1 MMCNVRINKYFFLL
15 LFFVFF
21 TCCFAVAQNANEPNS
36 KLINIKKADTLT
48 LRKINDTT
56 SFKVL
61 SGHVIVQQQ
70 KTIFYCD
77 SAILNERLNTME
89 AFGHVHIN
97 DADSVN
103 TYSDYLR
110 YVGNDKTA
118 FLRRNVR
125 LTDGRGTLTTPELD
139 YNTQTK
145 IGIYRNGGTLVNGPT
160 TLTSEEGYYYG
171 QTRDAQFKK
180 HVVLVNPD
188 YHVTTD
194 TLLYN
199 TYTNIATFTVPTKI
213 VSGKKIIHT
222 SNGYYNLTTKQSYFG
237 NRPVIQ
243 DSTSFLIADK
253 TASEDSTGNFEASGN
268 AIYRDTAQG
277 YALFA
282 NNIKGNK
289 KTSVVL
295 ATEHPVMM
303 VKQNSDSL
311 FIAAD
316 TLFTAK
322 LSSLKN
328 KRIVPS
334 VIDSMPPLDSI
345 LLTQKDSSK
354 DRYIEAYYHVR
365 IFSDSLQATSD
376 SLFYSA
382 ADSVFRLFQNPIIW
396 ANNSQIT
403 GDTIYLFT
411 KNKKPERIYVFENA
425 LAISD
430 VDSTPFFN
438 QIKGRIINGYF
449 ANGEINFIRTQ
460 GNAEAVYYTQGDDK
474 KFIGVDKSSCDV
486 IETYFKDRHPEK
498 VSRINN
504 LKGTFYPMQQV
515 NHNELKLRGFNWQ
528 YNKRPKSR
536 EELFGY

>member
-1 MMCNVRINKYFFLL
+1 MRNVNLTKYLSFLL
-15 LFFVFF
+15 LFLFCKCGFVS
-21 TCCFAVAQNANEPNS
+21 AQNSNDPNS
-36 KLINIKKADTLT
+36 KVINVLSADTLSF
-48 LRKINDTT
+48 RKANDSTNY
-56 SFKVL
+56 KIL

-70 KTIFYCD
+70 NTIFYCD
-77 SAILNERLNTME
+77 SALLNERINTLE

-97 DADSVN
+97 NADSVN
-103 TYSDYLR
+103 TYADYLR
-110 YVGNDKTA
+110 YIGNDKTA

-145 IGIYRNGGTLVNGPT
+145 IGIYRNGGTLVNGAT
-160 TLTSEEGYYYG
+160 TLTSAEGFYYG
-171 QTRDAQFKK
+171 ETRDATFKK
-180 HVVLVNPD
+180 NVVLINPD
-188 YHVTTD
+188 YRVTTD

-199 TYTNIATFTVPTKI
+199 TYSNIATFTVPTKI
-213 VSGKKIIHT
+213 VSGKKIINT
-222 SNGYYNLTTKQSYFG
+222 TNGYYNLSTKQSYFG

-243 DSTSFLIADK
+243 DSTSFLIADE
-253 TASEDSTGNFEASGN
+253 TASEDSTGSFEARGN

-303 VKQNSDSL
+303 IKQKSDSL

-322 LSSLKN
+322 LSSLQGI
-328 KRIVPS
+328 RSVPS
-334 VIDSMPPLDSI
+334 IRDSMPPPDS
-345 LLTQKDSSK
+345 LLFSGKDSSK

-365 IFSDSLQATSD
+365 IYSDSLQATAD

-382 ADSVFRLFQNPIIW
+382 ADSVFRLLKDPVVW
-396 ANNSQIT
+396 ANTSQIT
-403 GDTIYLFT
+403 GDTIYLYT
-411 KNKKPERIYVFENA
+411 KNKKPERVSVFENA
-425 LAISD
+425 LAVSD

-438 QIKGRIINGYF
+438 QVKGRVINGYF
-449 ANGEINFIRTQ
+449 EDGQINFIRTQ
-460 GNAEAVYYTQGDDK
+460 GNAEAVYYTQDDDK

-486 IETYFKDRHPEK
+486 IETYFKDRKPER
-498 VSRINN
+498 VSRISN

-515 NHNELKLRGFNWQ
+515 DHEELKLRGFTWQ
-528 YNKRPKSR
+528 ENKRPKSR
-536 EELFGY
+536 EELFGS

>member
-1 MMCNVRINKYFFLL
+1 MCRSKCVRYLFFFLL
-15 LFFVFF
+15 IIFFKQADVF
-21 TCCFAVAQNANEPNS
+21 AQSVANPNT
-36 KLINIKKADTLT
+36 KQINIVKSDTL
-48 LRKINDTT
+48 RFKKVNDTT
-56 SFKVL
+56 NLQIL
-61 SGHVIVQQQ
+61 SGHVIVKQQNN
-70 KTIFYCD
+70 TFYCD
-77 SAILNERLNTME
+77 SAILNQLTNTLE

-97 DADSVN
+97 NADSVN

-118 FLRRNVR
+118 FLRKNVR
-125 LTDGRGTLTTPELD
+125 LTDGKGTLTTPELD

-145 IGIYRNGGTLVNGPT
+145 IGIYRSGGTLVNGLT
-160 TLTSEEGYYYG
+160 TLTSTEGYYYG
-171 QTRDAQFKK
+171 QTRDATFKK
-180 HVVLVNPD
+180 NVVLINPD
-188 YHVTTD
+188 YKVTTD

-213 VSGKKIIHT
+213 VSGKRIIHT
-222 SNGYYNLTTKQSYFG
+222 SNGYYNLATKQSYFG
-237 NRPVIQ
+237 SRPIIQ
-243 DSTSFLIADK
+243 DSTSILIADE
-253 TASEDSTGNFEASGN
+253 TASEDSTGNFEARGN

-295 ATEHPVMM
+295 ATEKPVMM
-303 VKQNSDSL
+303 IKQNNDSL

-316 TLFTAK
+316 TLFSAK
-322 LSSLKN
+322 LSSIIGS
-328 KRIVPS
+328 RQIPPAR
-334 VIDSMPPLDSI
+334 DSMPSVDS
-345 LLTQKDSSK
+345 LSLTRQDSSK

-365 IFSDSLQATSD
+365 IYSDSLQATCD

-382 ADSVFRLFQNPIIW
+382 ADSVFRLLKNPIIW

-403 GDTIYLFT
+403 GDTIYLYT
-411 KNKKPERIYVFENA
+411 KNKKPEQVKVFENA

-430 VDSTPFFN
+430 VDSSQFFN

-449 ANGEINFIRTQ
+449 LNGSINFIHTQ
-460 GNAEAVYYTQGDDK
+460 GNAESVYYTQDDDK

-486 IETYFKDRHPEK
+486 INTYFKDKKPER
-498 VSRINN
+498 VSRLYN

-515 NHNELKLRGFNWQ
+515 NHEDLKLRGFNWQ
-528 YNKRPKSR
+528 NDKRPKSR
-536 EELFGY
+536 EELFGK

>member
-1 MMCNVRINKYFFLL
+1 MMRNDGIAKKFFLL
-15 LFFVFF
+15 LFFVGF
-21 TCCFAVAQNANEPNS
+21 VAITVSAQSSTDPNS
-36 KLINIKKADTLT
+36 KQINVVGADTLT
-48 LRKINDTT
+48 FRKVNDTT

-61 SGHVIVQQQ
+61 SGHVIVKQQN
-70 KTIFYCD
+70 TTFYCD
-77 SAILNERLNTME
+77 SAILNERINTLE

-97 DADSVN
+97 NADSVH
-103 TYSDYLR
+103 TYADYLR
-110 YVGNDKTA
+110 YIGNEKTA
-118 FLRRNVR
+118 YLRKNVR
-125 LTDGRGTLTTPELD
+125 LTDGKGTLTTPELD

-145 IGIYRNGGTLVNGPT
+145 IGIYRNGGILVNGPT
-160 TLTSEEGYYYG
+160 TLTSDEGFYYG
-171 QTRDAQFKK
+171 QTRDASFKK

-199 TYTNIATFTVPTKI
+199 TYSNIATFTVPTKI
-213 VSGKKIIHT
+213 VSGKRVIHT

-237 NRPVIQ
+237 ERPIIQ
-243 DSTSFLIADK
+243 DSTSILIADR
-253 TASEDSTGNFEASGN
+253 TATEDSSGNFEAQGN
-268 AIYRDTAQG
+268 VIYRDTAGG

-282 NNIKGNK
+282 NNVKGNK

-303 VKQNSDSL
+303 FKQNNDSL
-311 FIAAD
+311 FLAAD

-322 LSSLKN
+322 LSSLKGL
-328 KRIVPS
+328 RSVPS
-334 VIDSMPPLDSI
+334 VRDSMPPLDSI
-345 LLTQKDSSK
+345 PISKTDSSK

-365 IFSDSLQATSD
+365 IFSDSLQATGD

-382 ADSVFRLFQNPIIW
+382 MDSVFRLLKNPIVW

-411 KNKKPERIYVFENA
+411 KNKKPERVNVFENA
-425 LAISD
+425 LTISD

-438 QIKGRIINGYF
+438 QVKGRIINGF
-449 ANGEINFIRTQ
+449 FEDGHINFIHSQ
-460 GNAEAVYYTQGDDK
+460 GNAEAVYYTQDDDK

-486 IETYFKDRHPEK
+486 IDTYFKDQKPEK
-498 VSRINN
+498 VSRLYN

-515 NHNELKLRGFNWQ
+515 NHDELKLRGFTWQ
-528 YNKRPKSR
+528 SDKRPKSR
-536 EELFGY
+536 EELFGN

>member
-1 MMCNVRINKYFFLL
+1 MCNVRCIKCLFFFLL
-15 LFFVFF
+15 FIFFKQING
-21 TCCFAVAQNANEPNS
+21 FAQSAVNPNS
-36 KLINIKKADTLT
+36 KQINIIQADTLRFKK
-48 LRKINDTT
+48 LNDTT
-56 SFKVL
+56 NLQIL
-61 SGHVIVQQQ
+61 SGHVVVKQQNN
-70 KTIFYCD
+70 TFYCD
-77 SAILNERLNTME
+77 SAILNQVTNTLE

-97 DADSVN
+97 NADSVH

-118 FLRRNVR
+118 FLRKNVR
-125 LTDGRGTLTTPELD
+125 LTDGKGTLTTPELD

-145 IGIYRNGGTLVNGPT
+145 IGIYRSGGTLVNGTT
-160 TLTSEEGYYYG
+160 TLTSKDGYYYG
-171 QTRDAQFKK
+171 QTRDASFKNN
-180 HVVLVNPD
+180 VVLINPD
-188 YHVTTD
+188 YKVTTD

-213 VSGKKIIHT
+213 ISGKRIINT

-237 NRPVIQ
+237 SRPIIQ
-243 DSTSFLIADK
+243 DSTSILIADE
-253 TASEDSTGNFEASGN
+253 TASEDSTGNFEARGN
-268 AIYRDTAQG
+268 AVYRDIAQG

-295 ATEHPVMM
+295 ATEKPVMM
-303 VKQNSDSL
+303 VKQNNDSL

-316 TLFTAK
+316 TLFSAK
-322 LSSLKN
+322 LSSIIGT
-328 KRIVPS
+328 RDIPQVRDSTPS
-334 VIDSMPPLDSI
+334 PDSI
-345 LLTQKDSSK
+345 TLTKQDSSK

-365 IFSDSLQATSD
+365 IYSDSLQATGD

-382 ADSVFRLFQNPIIW
+382 TDSVFRLLKNPVIW

-403 GDTIYLFT
+403 GDTIYLYT
-411 KNKKPERIYVFENA
+411 KNKKPERVKVFENA

-430 VDSTPFFN
+430 VDSSQFFN

-449 ANGEINFIRTQ
+449 LNGSINFIHTQ
-460 GNAEAVYYTQGDDK
+460 GNAESVYYTQDDDK

-486 IETYFKDRHPEK
+486 IDTYFKDQRPEK
-498 VSRINN
+498 VARLYN

-515 NHNELKLRGFNWQ
+515 NHESLKLRGFNWQ
-528 YNKRPKSR
+528 NNTRPKSR
-536 EELFGY
+536 EELFGN